1 MRKRT
6 ELLACLMILSLAGNS
21 VVVYGD
27 TAKTNNVSTG
37 EENPS
42 QEKPEEKP
50 EERQQ
55 GEHEKH
61 EMDEGTVIAPS
72 CTEKGYTLFRCK
84 VEGCTYEER
93 KDEKAPLGHDLK
105 EVSRTE
111 AEGEIP
117 GYILYE
123 CQRDNCDYQTKTEIK
138 KDEENPSENP
148 SDNPSVTPGQ
158 GDDTSAPNHDET
170 KPESGNDTSDP
181 GKTMPDSED
190 KTSESIDSKTGEK
203 ESSENP
209 KEGENPDSESKDN
222 SQQPEELP
230 EVDPDSEGEAM
241 TWASATSTDIVTEYD
256 PETASDTIQ
265 IPADASHP
273 EKVTEIEGRTV
284 PEGTARVTRDSNGN
298 ITDLEFSMEL
308 VEMRYGVSFT
318 SEAETLKSVTLTDLN
333 NEKNFRITLK
343 AEKKADELGI
353 RLTETEKGTL
363 IILTENK
370 KELYIVKADEKD
382 GKTVFTTSSGGSCE
396 ISRENKEISV
406 PSMHISEKDINR
418 ILLTD
423 LREQRPAVKFL
434 SSGKSGT
441 KDREQEENL
450 REKQYW
456 IRPYGDPCREPVIIK
471 IYEKM

>member
-1 MRKRT
+1 MKKRK
-6 ELLACLMILSLAGNS
+6 ELLVCLMILSLAGNS
-21 VVVYGD
+21 MVVYGD

-42 QEKPEEKP
+42 QEKP

-72 CTEKGYTLFRCK
+72 CTEKGYTLYRCK

-93 KDEKAPLGHDLK
+93 KDEQDPLGHDLK

-117 GYILYE
+117 GYILYK
-123 CQRDNCDYQTKTEIK
+123 CQRDNCDYQTETEIK
-138 KDEENPSENP
+138 KDEENPSDD
-148 SDNPSVTPGQ
+148 SSVTPGQ
-158 GDDTSAPNHDET
+158 EDDTSAPNHGET
-170 KPESGNDTSDP
+170 KPEPGNDTSDP

-190 KTSESIDSKTGEK
+190 KTSESIDSNTGEK

-209 KEGENPDSESKDN
+209 KEGEIPDSESKDN

-230 EVDPDSEGEAM
+230 EVDPESEGEVM

-265 IPADASHP
+265 IPADASQP
-273 EKVTEIEGRTV
+273 EMVTEIEGRTV
-284 PEGTARVTRDSNGN
+284 PEGTARITRDSNGN
-298 ITDLEFSMEL
+298 ITDLELSMEL
-308 VEMRYGVSFT
+308 TEMKNGVSFS
-318 SEAETLKSVTLTDLN
+318 SETETLKSVTLKDLN

-343 AEKKADELGI
+343 TEKKADELGI

-396 ISRENKEISV
+396 ISRENKEITV
-406 PSMHISEKDINR
+406 PSIHISGKDNNR

-423 LREQRPAVKFL
+423 LREHKPAVKFL
-434 SSGKSGT
+434 SAEKLST

>member
-42 QEKPEEKP
+42 QEKPEERP

-72 CTEKGYTLFRCK
+72 CTEKGYTLYRCK
-84 VEGCTYEER
+84 TEGCTYEER
-93 KDEKAPLGHDLK
+93 KDEKDPLGHDLK

-123 CQRDNCDYQTKTEIK
+123 CQRENCNYQIKTEIK
-138 KDEENPSENP
+138 KDEENPS
-148 SDNPSVTPGQ
+148 DDPSVTPGQ
-158 GDDTSAPNHDET
+158 GDDTSAPNHGET
-170 KPESGNDTSDP
+170 KPEPGNDTSDP

-190 KTSESIDSKTGEK
+190 KTSESIDGKTGEK

-230 EVDPDSEGEAM
+230 EVDPESEGEAM

-265 IPADASHP
+265 VPADESHP

-284 PEGTARVTRDSNGN
+284 PEGTARITRDSNGN
-298 ITDLEFSMEL
+298 ITDLEISMEL
-308 VEMRYGVSFT
+308 TEMKNGVSFS
-318 SEAETLKSVTLTDLN
+318 SETGTLKSVTLKDLN
-333 NEKNFRITLK
+333 SEKNFRITLK

-434 SSGKSGT
+434 SSGKFST

>member
-21 VVVYGD
+21 MVVYGD

-42 QEKPEEKP
+42 QEKPEERP

-61 EMDEGTVIAPS
+61 EMDEGTVIAQT
-72 CTEKGYTLFRCK
+72 CTEKGYTLYRCK
-84 VEGCTYEER
+84 TEGCTYEER
-93 KDEKAPLGHDLK
+93 KDEKDPLGHDLK

-123 CQRDNCDYQTKTEIK
+123 CQRENCNYQIKTEIK
-138 KDEENPSENP
+138 KDEENPS
-148 SDNPSVTPGQ
+148 DDPSVTPGQ
-158 GDDTSAPNHDET
+158 GDDTSAPNHGET
-170 KPESGNDTSDP
+170 KPEPGNDTSDP

-230 EVDPDSEGEAM
+230 EVDPESEGEAM

-265 IPADASHP
+265 VPADASHP

-370 KELYIVKADEKD
+370 KELYIVKANEKD

>member
-21 VVVYGD
+21 MVVYGD

-42 QEKPEEKP
+42 QEKPEERP

-61 EMDEGTVIAPS
+61 EMDEGTVIAQT
-72 CTEKGYTLFRCK
+72 CTEKGYTLYRCK
-84 VEGCTYEER
+84 TEGCTYEER
-93 KDEKAPLGHDLK
+93 KDEKDPLGHDLK

-123 CQRDNCDYQTKTEIK
+123 CQRENCNYQIKTEIK
-138 KDEENPSENP
+138 KDEENPS
-148 SDNPSVTPGQ
+148 DDPSVTPGQ
-158 GDDTSAPNHDET
+158 GDDTSAPNHGET
-170 KPESGNDTSDP
+170 KPEPGNDTSDP

-222 SQQPEELP
+222 SQQSEELP

-265 IPADASHP
+265 VPADASHP

-343 AEKKADELGI
+343 AEKAAGELGI

-370 KELYIVKADEKD
+370 KELYIVKANEKD

>member
-1 MRKRT
+1 MKKRK
-6 ELLACLMILSLAGNS
+6 ELIACLMILSLAGNS
-21 VVVYGD
+21 MVVYGD

-42 QEKPEEKP
+42 QEKP

-72 CTEKGYTLFRCK
+72 CTEKGYTLYRCK

-93 KDEKAPLGHDLK
+93 KDEKDPLGHDLK

-123 CQRDNCDYQTKTEIK
+123 CQRDNCDYQTETEIK
-138 KDEENPSENP
+138 KDEENPS
-148 SDNPSVTPGQ
+148 DDPSVTPGQ
-158 GDDTSAPNHDET
+158 GDDTSAPNHGET
-170 KPESGNDTSDP
+170 KPEPGNDTSNP
-181 GKTMPDSED
+181 GETMPDSED
-190 KTSESIDSKTGEK
+190 KTSESIDSNTGEK

-209 KEGENPDSESKDN
+209 KEGEIPDSESKDN

-230 EVDPDSEGEAM
+230 EVDPESEGEVM

-265 IPADASHP
+265 IPADASQP
-273 EKVTEIEGRTV
+273 EMVTEIEGRTV
-284 PEGTARVTRDSNGN
+284 PEGTARITRDSNGN
-298 ITDLEFSMEL
+298 ITDLELSMEL
-308 VEMRYGVSFT
+308 TEMKNGVSFS
-318 SEAETLKSVTLTDLN
+318 SETETLKSVTLKDLN

-343 AEKKADELGI
+343 TEKKADELGI

-406 PSMHISEKDINR
+406 SSMHISEKDNNR

-423 LREQRPAVKFL
+423 LREHKPAVKFL
-434 SSGKSGT
+434 SAEKLST

>member
-1 MRKRT
+1 MKKRK
-6 ELLACLMILSLAGNS
+6 ELIACLMILSLAGNS
-21 VVVYGD
+21 MVVYGD

-42 QEKPEEKP
+42 QEKP

-72 CTEKGYTLFRCK
+72 CTEKGYTLYRCK

-93 KDEKAPLGHDLK
+93 KDEKDPLGHDLK

-123 CQRDNCDYQTKTEIK
+123 CQRDNCDYQTETEIK
-138 KDEENPSENP
+138 KDEENPS
-148 SDNPSVTPGQ
+148 DDPSVTPGQ
-158 GDDTSAPNHDET
+158 GDDTAAPNHGEM
-170 KPESGNDTSDP
+170 KPEPGNDTSDP

-190 KTSESIDSKTGEK
+190 KTSESIDSNTGEK

-209 KEGENPDSESKDN
+209 KEGEIPDSESKDN

-230 EVDPDSEGEAM
+230 EVDPESEGEVM

-265 IPADASHP
+265 IPADASQP
-273 EKVTEIEGRTV
+273 EMVTEIEGRTV
-284 PEGTARVTRDSNGN
+284 PEGTARITRDSNGN
-298 ITDLEFSMEL
+298 ITDLELSMEL
-308 VEMRYGVSFT
+308 TEMKNGVSFS
-318 SEAETLKSVTLTDLN
+318 SETETLKSVTLKDLN

-343 AEKKADELGI
+343 TEKKADELGI

-370 KELYIVKADEKD
+370 KELYIVKTDEKD

-406 PSMHISEKDINR
+406 SSMHISEKDNNR

-423 LREQRPAVKFL
+423 LREHKPAVKFL
-434 SSGKSGT
+434 SAEKLST

>member
-21 VVVYGD
+21 MVVYGD

-61 EMDEGTVIAPS
+61 EMDEGTVIAQT
-72 CTEKGYTLFRCK
+72 CTEKGYTLYRCK
-84 VEGCTYEER
+84 TEGCTYEER
-93 KDEKAPLGHDLK
+93 KDEKDPLGHDLK

-123 CQRDNCDYQTKTEIK
+123 CQRENCNYQIKTEIK
-138 KDEENPSENP
+138 KDEENP

-222 SQQPEELP
+222 SQQSEELP

-265 IPADASHP
+265 VPADASHP

-343 AEKKADELGI
+343 AEKAAGELGI

>member
-21 VVVYGD
+21 MVVYGD

-42 QEKPEEKP
+42 QEKPEERP

-61 EMDEGTVIAPS
+61 EMDEGTVIAQT
-72 CTEKGYTLFRCK
+72 CTEKGYTLYRCK
-84 VEGCTYEER
+84 TEGCTYEER

-222 SQQPEELP
+222 SQQSEELP

-265 IPADASHP
+265 VPADASHP

-343 AEKKADELGI
+343 AEKAAGELGI

-423 LREQRPAVKFL
+423 IREQRPAVKFL
-434 SSGKSGT
+434 SSGKSST

>member
-1 MRKRT
+1 
-6 ELLACLMILSLAGNS
+6 
-21 VVVYGD
+21 
-27 TAKTNNVSTG
+27 
-37 EENPS
+37 
-42 QEKPEEKP
+42 
-50 EERQQ
+50 
-55 GEHEKH
+55 
-61 EMDEGTVIAPS
+61 
-72 CTEKGYTLFRCK
+72 
-84 VEGCTYEER
+84 
-93 KDEKAPLGHDLK
+93 
-105 EVSRTE
+105 
-111 AEGEIP
+111 
-117 GYILYE
+117 
-123 CQRDNCDYQTKTEIK
+123 
-138 KDEENPSENP
+138 
-148 SDNPSVTPGQ
+148 
-158 GDDTSAPNHDET
+158 
-170 KPESGNDTSDP
+170 
-181 GKTMPDSED
+181 MPDSED

-222 SQQPEELP
+222 SQQSEELP

-265 IPADASHP
+265 VPADASHP

-343 AEKKADELGI
+343 AEKAAGELGI

-441 KDREQEENL
+441 KGREQEENL

>member
-21 VVVYGD
+21 MVVYGD

-42 QEKPEEKP
+42 QEKPEERP

-61 EMDEGTVIAPS
+61 EMDEGTVIAQT
-72 CTEKGYTLFRCK
+72 CTEKGYTLYRCK
-84 VEGCTYEER
+84 TEGCTYEER
-93 KDEKAPLGHDLK
+93 KDEKDPLGHDLK

-123 CQRDNCDYQTKTEIK
+123 CQRENCNYQIKTEIK
-138 KDEENPSENP
+138 KDEENPS
-148 SDNPSVTPGQ
+148 DDPSVTPGQ
-158 GDDTSAPNHDET
+158 GDDTSAPNHGET
-170 KPESGNDTSDP
+170 KPEPGNDTSDP

-230 EVDPDSEGEAM
+230 EVDPESEGEAM

-265 IPADASHP
+265 VPVDASHP

-370 KELYIVKADEKD
+370 KELYIVKANEKD